1 MWPAAAA
8 AATDD
13 DSQEDLRRSLLDE
26 TKNPAVDGITSPR
39 TLEEGTGA
47 EDRSSVFRQ
56 RLAWEDSKSDFW
68 VDVASSENRNVV
80 DDVKDNNSDA
90 DAMQAAQEEEKRRLA
105 ALVEK
110 KTAGIVKNVAPA
122 VIYEDVREI
131 KNSALDDGVL
141 TSPQTQEEGT
151 RAKDRGSVFQQRLAR
166 ENTKNNFGTE
176 VASSENQNVVKDD
189 KVLGGDKSD
198 ADAMQAAQEE
208 NKLRLATLVEEKSVV
223 IFNNVA
229 PAVISDDV
237 RKIKNSPL
245 DDDVLT
251 SPQTLEEGT
260 GGKDR
265 GSVFRQGLARENT
278 RNNFGVKV
286 ASSENQNVVKGD
298 KSDTDAFL
306 AAQEEEELRLAT
318 LIEEKTVVNDSV
330 APAVI
335 SDSDARAED
344 NDELSTSRA
353 TLVGKDEKIKGGEG
367 RSTDA

>member
-1 MWPAAAA
+1 
-8 AATDD
+8 
-13 DSQEDLRRSLLDE
+13 
-26 TKNPAVDGITSPR
+26 
-39 TLEEGTGA
+39 
-47 EDRSSVFRQ
+47 VFRQ

-151 RAKDRGSVFQQRLAR
+151 RAKDRGSVFRQRLAR

-176 VASSENQNVVKDD
+176 VASSENQNVVN

-208 NKLRLATLVEEKSVV
+208 NKLRLATLVEEKTIV
-223 IFNNVA
+223 IPNNVA
-229 PAVISDDV
+229 TAVISED

-260 GGKDR
+260 GAEGR
-265 GSVFRQGLARENT
+265 GSVFRQGMERENT
-278 RNNFGVKV
+278 KSKEPERRQGRQG
-286 ASSENQNVVKGD
+286 ASRQERHRRLPGGSRGGGAPSGD
-298 KSDTDAFL
+298 ADR
-306 AAQEEEELRLAT
+306 EE
-318 LIEEKTVVNDSV
+318 DSRH
-330 APAVI
+330 
-335 SDSDARAED
+335 SQHRAGCD
-344 NDELSTSRA
+344 L
-353 TLVGKDEKIKGGEG
+353 
-367 RSTDA
+367 